1 MRHSQWIM
9 IGGLVFR
16 EGEHHP
22 DMRLFLVP
30 MSEVKPAR
38 HLVLRRAARL
48 PARTPSALDDVFVP
62 EHRSVSF
69 STLRDAHARR
79 DR

>member
-1 MRHSQWIM
+1 M
-9 IGGLVFR
+9 IGGLVHR

-30 MSEVKPAR
+30 VSQVKQDDTWYCAGLR
-38 HLVLRRAARL
+38 GSGSTTSVFDNVL
-48 PARTPSALDDVFVP
+48 VP

-69 STLRDAHARR
+69 
-79 DR
+79 